1 MLYIVG
7 GVARSG
13 KSIVSR
19 EMLAKAGVPY
29 FSLDFLMVG
38 LAFGLPE
45 AKVDPEAPSYE
56 IARRMWPIVR
66 AICVNILE
74 VGIDYLIEGDS
85 VFPAQAKELASSF
98 PGQVR
103 SCFIGYPNIEA
114 AAKVKAMHAHSALPN
129 DWISIYPPEVILS
142 FIQSMIL
149 LSQDFH
155 AQCLETGIPFFDV
168 SQTFSPILEDVVAYL
183 RTGQTA
189 A

>member
-19 EMLAKAGVPY
+19 QMLAKAGVPY

-74 VGIDYLIEGDS
+74 IGLDYLIEGDS
-85 VFPAQAKELASSF
+85 VFPAPAMELASSF

-103 SCFIGYPNIEA
+103 SCFIGYPNVQA

-129 DWISIYPPEVILS
+129 DWISIYPPEVVLA

-149 LSQDFH
+149 LSKDFQ
-155 AQCLETGIPFFDV
+155 AQCHEAGIPFFDV
-168 SQTFSPILEDVVAYL
+168 SLSFTPVLEDVVTYL
-183 RTGQTA
+183 TTGHTPT
-189 A
+189 